1 MLYAMHEAAYY
12 ASGPWRTMARAMR
25 DFWTSPVNPAADS
38 QMGRKIAAGAD
49 LFSNVTRRYGKPDWN
64 IDSIE
69 VNGHPVRVRPTT
81 VWESPW
87 CKLVQFDR
95 DMADM
100 RRAGHRE
107 LDPAIL
113 IVAPL
118 SGHYATL
125 LRGTVEAF
133 LPDHAVFITD
143 WTNAREV
150 SVLEG
155 GFDFHDYVD
164 HIQTMLRALG
174 PRPHVLA
181 VCQTGPAVLAAAALM
196 SEDNDP

>member
-1 MLYAMHEAAYY
+1 MLYALHEAAYY
-12 ASGPWRTMARAMR
+12 ASSPWRMLAKGVR
-25 DFWTSPVNPAADS
+25 DFWGSPINPAHDS
-38 QMGRKIAAGAD
+38 PLARNLTAGAE
-49 LFSNVTRRYGKPDWN
+49 LFSGMTRRYGKPDWH
-64 IDSIE
+64 IDQIE
-69 VNGHPVRVRPTT
+69 VNGMPVRVRPTT
-81 VWESPW
+81 VWQSPW

-95 DMADM
+95 DMSDM

-133 LPDHAVFITD
+133 LQDHAVFITD
-143 WTNAREV
+143 WTNVREV
-150 SVLEG
+150 SVMEG
-155 GFDFHDYVD
+155 RFDFHDYVD
-164 HIQTMLRALG
+164 HIRTMLQQLG

-181 VCQTGPAVLAAAALM
+181 V
-196 SEDNDP
+196 